1 MKRMGLLVC
10 TLALLAASVS
20 VSAAED
26 EAVLR
31 LHAYTLDLNSG
42 ARTDS
47 IDIVIERWSTPEEV
61 KNLRAVFIETGAD
74 KLLPALQKISPR
86 CGYVRR
92 STGLA
97 WDIYYA
103 REIPQ
108 ADGGR
113 QIILAT
119 DRPVSVWEA
128 RESGRSMDYR
138 FSLAEIHLDA
148 DGKGTGK
155 AIPGAKLTYDADSKT
170 LEIENW
176 DREPVRLT
184 QVTVFK

>member
-1 MKRMGLLVC
+1 MA
-10 TLALLAASVS
+10 TSIA

-26 EAVLR
+26 EALLR

-42 ARTDS
+42 ARTGS

-61 KNLRAVFIETGAD
+61 ENLRAVLIETGAD
-74 KLLPALQKISPR
+74 KLLSALQKVKPR

-92 STGLA
+92 TTGLA

-108 ADGGR
+108 AEGGR
-113 QIILAT
+113 HIILAT

-128 RESGRSMDYR
+128 SESGRSMDYR

-155 AIPGAKLTYDADSKT
+155 AISGAKLTYDADSKT

-176 DREPVRLT
+176 QREPVRLT
-184 QVTVFK
+184 EVTVLK